1 MQKEYKVTF
10 KPIDKE
16 KQAALEAV
24 QREANEQKAEMVGK
38 SLLKLVRD
46 SRTPNQLGK
55 YLEAVGQVCHLSPK
69 WKEILTS
76 AVNIQKARI
85 HTYVSTGKFVV
96 E

>member
-10 KPIDKE
+10 KPIDME
-16 KQAALEAV
+16 KQAALEAA
-24 QREANEQKAEMVGK
+24 QRQVNEQRAETVGK

-55 YLEAVGQVCHLSPK
+55 YLEAVNQVCLLSPK

-76 AVNIQKARI
+76 AVNVQKARV
-85 HTYVSTGKFVV
+85 HTYVTTGKFVV